1 MRMTIEVASEFLC
14 ILACVML
21 SQFTLIMNEESTK
34 VAENGFIAIIALLV
48 LVNTAYLIVMII
60 NKRKLKK
67 HNKLLVKLKEHNKK
81 T

>member
-1 MRMTIEVASEFLC
+1 MTIEVASEFLC

-21 SQFTLIMNEESTK
+21 SQFTLILNEESSK

>member
-1 MRMTIEVASEFLC
+1 MTIEVASEFLC

-21 SQFTLIMNEESTK
+21 SQFTLILNEESSK

-48 LVNTAYLIVMII
+48 SVNTAYLIVMII